1 MLPRQ
6 QLAFGA
12 EAGEDKQHGGE
23 AFAALALDSSIEYGY
38 HAINCLALLD
48 FEYLLV
54 VEVSHGA
61 VVLPRKVCEL
71 DEVLGPLADGLEGDV
86 PFRERIAPHVSS

>member
-23 AFAALALDSSIEYGY
+23 AFAALPLDSSIEYGY
-38 HAINCLALLD
+38 QAITCLALLLD
-48 FEYLLV
+48 
-54 VEVSHGA
+54 S
-61 VVLPRKVCEL
+61 VCGHT
-71 DEVLGPLADGLEGDV
+71 D
-86 PFRERIAPHVSS
+86 REREGYP